1 MGDAGKVLR
10 GIADGGISMTGDALD
25 VDMGWWKSIDLV
37 GSAVEGGAQGTVN
50 LIKGDDELFKHD
62 DWGFG
67 GDDPVGWNE
76 QMRAWTEGTNYKKWD
91 KYYADQAKKRQ
102 EALEKL
108 KALNATKVKGQ
119 DYTSPPY
126 RDTGNDASGKSNAG
140 KTGAVDPYSI
150 DDISLLTG

>member
-1 MGDAGKVLR
+1 MGDAGKIAR

-25 VDMGWWKSIDLV
+25 VDMGWWKDIDLV

-50 LIKGDDELFKHD
+50 LVKGDDELFKHD

-67 GDDPVGWNE
+67 EDDPIGWNE

-91 KYYADQAKKRQ
+91 KYYADQRKKQ
-102 EALEKL
+102 QAALDKL
-108 KALNATKVKGQ
+108 KGLSTPDKGGNNYLDTTAGKDKKDNTTPKTKGQ
-119 DYTSPPY
+119 
-126 RDTGNDASGKSNAG
+126 SGS
-140 KTGAVDPYSI
+140 VDPLAI